1 LAAIK
6 HYELSQPI
14 NFIFMEPSTTTV
26 EAEFEQALETA
37 LAPIEPDTMADVSS
51 NDGPTYGMAFYLK
64 NGYKVTFPLSKNLAE
79 IPSEAE
85 VIRSLKTDDR
95 LDIRG
100 IRASILSS
108 EVVMHF
114 VVVMA
119 DEAPI
124 SIVREDTFSPVRP
137 IAAPA
142 PETEED
148 L

>member
-1 LAAIK
+1 
-6 HYELSQPI
+6 
-14 NFIFMEPSTTTV
+14 MEPTTTTV

-37 LAPIEPDTMADVSS
+37 LAPIEPDTMADVRS

-64 NGYKVTFPLSKNLAE
+64 SGYKVTFPLSKNLAE

-124 SIVREDTFSPVRP
+124 SVVREDVFNPVKP
-137 IAAPA
+137 LPTIT
-142 PETEED
+142 PEAEEPESE